1 MKQEM
6 SDISSKKS
14 SNASDMSQLQKER
27 DDLVLKNEQ
36 LNELLSKNNL
46 QVPSNMS
53 QEKTSSGKRT
63 QTLID
68 EYKTK
73 MQKA

>member
-1 MKQEM
+1 M
-6 SDISSKKS
+6 SDISTKKS

-53 QEKTSSGKRT
+53 QEKTSGGKRT

>member
-63 QTLID
+63 QALID

>member
-1 MKQEM
+1 M

>member
-1 MKQEM
+1 M
-6 SDISSKKS
+6 SDISTKKS

>member
-1 MKQEM
+1 M

-53 QEKTSSGKRT
+53 QEKTSGGKRT